1 MTQDWQTLFQERKV
15 SATEA
20 VQKGIKSGDYLVVGH
35 AASTPGD
42 IVKAIYD
49 LRENFSD
56 LKVFHMLYFGEPWHL
71 KPEMEGIVKP
81 YINFLD
87 GNSRPLYKE
96 GKVEYLPCHFHELPK
111 LFEQDYPVDVAIVQV
126 SYPNEEGYCSF
137 GITNDYCKAAADQ
150 ADVVIVEMNKQM
162 PFIGGD
168 NLIHISDIDYVVEVD
183 KPLLVFPQAK
193 IGETEFQIAKHC
205 ASLVKDGDT
214 LQLGIGAIPDAVL
227 HCLEDRKDLGI
238 HTEMFTDGVMHML
251 RSGQITGAKKTLLPN
266 KVVTTL
272 AMGSEEL
279 YEFLNN
285 NDDVVCYPVSYTND
299 PYIIGQNDNLIS
311 INSCIEMDITGQAAS
326 EAIGTTQFSGT
337 GGQVDFLRGAKRS
350 KGGRAILAFPSTA
363 KGGTVSRIVPMLSE
377 GSNVTAG
384 RNEIDYVATE
394 YGIVR
399 LHGLSLR
406 ERAEALA
413 SIAHPKFR
421 PMLEEAIK
429 ERFHLAD

>member
-1 MTQDWQTLFQERKV
+1 MNNWKELFALKKK
-15 SATEA
+15 SADDA
-20 VQKGIKSGDYLVVGH
+20 VILGISSGDYLVVGH

-42 IVKAIYD
+42 IIEAIYKQ
-49 LRENFSD
+49 RESFSD

-71 KPEMEGIVKP
+71 KEEMQSCIKP

-87 GNSRPLYKE
+87 GNSRKPYRE
-96 GKVEYLPCHFHELPK
+96 GRVEYLPCHFHELPK
-111 LFEQDYPVDVAIVQV
+111 LFEGDYPVDVAIVQV
-126 SYPNEEGYCSF
+126 SYPNEDGLCSF
-137 GITNDYCKAAADQ
+137 GITNDYCKAATKHAKK
-150 ADVVIVEMNKQM
+150 VIVEMNKQM

-168 NLIHISDIDYVVEVD
+168 NFIHVSEIDYIVEVD
-183 KPLLVFPQAK
+183 KDLLAFPPAK
-193 IGETEFQIAKHC
+193 IGERELTIAQHC
-205 ASLVKDGDT
+205 AKLVKDGDT

-227 HCLEDRKDLGI
+227 HCLKDRKDLGI

-251 RSGQITGAKKTLLPN
+251 KSGTITGAKKTLLPN

-272 AMGSEEL
+272 AMGSADL
-279 YEFLNN
+279 YQFLNN
-285 NDDVVCYPVSYTND
+285 NNDVVCYPVDFTND
-299 PYIIGQNDNLIS
+299 PYVIGQNDNLVS
-311 INSCIEMDITGQAAS
+311 INSCIEMDLTGQAAS
-326 EAIGTTQFSGT
+326 EAVGQMQFSGT

-363 KGGTVSRIVPMLSE
+363 KDDTISRIVPVLSE
-377 GSNVTAG
+377 GSTITAG

-399 LHGLSLR
+399 LHGLSLK
-406 ERAEALA
+406 ERAIALC

-429 ERFHLAD
+429 ERFH

>member
-1 MTQDWQTLFQERKV
+1 MTQEWKTLFQERKV
-15 SATEA
+15 TALEA

-49 LRENFSD
+49 LRTDYTD
-56 LKVFHMLYFGEPWHL
+56 LKVFHMLYFGEAWHL
-71 KPEMEGIVKP
+71 KPEMEGVVKP

-87 GNSRPLYKE
+87 GSSRKPYKE
-96 GKVEYLPCHFHELPK
+96 GRVEYLPCHFHELPK
-111 LFEQDYPVDVAIVQV
+111 LFEEDYPVDVVICQV

-137 GITNDYCKAAADQ
+137 GITNDYCKPATRHAKI
-150 ADVVIVEMNKQM
+150 VIVEMNKQM

-168 NLIHISDIDYVVEVD
+168 NLIHISDIDYIVEVD
-183 KPLLVFPQAK
+183 KPLLAVPPAK
-193 IGETEFQIAKHC
+193 IGEKELQIAKHC
-205 ASLVKDGDT
+205 ASIINDGDT

-227 HCLEDRKDLGI
+227 QSLKDRKDLGI
-238 HTEMFTDGVMHML
+238 HTEMFTDGVMHMMK
-251 RSGQITGAKKTLLPN
+251 SGQITGTKKTILPN

-272 AMGSEEL
+272 VMGSPEL
-279 YEFLNN
+279 YEFINN
-285 NDDVVCYPVSYTND
+285 NDKIVCYPVDFTND
-299 PYIIGQNDNLIS
+299 PYIIGQIDNLVS
-311 INSCIEMDITGQAAS
+311 INSCFEVDITGQAAS
-326 EAIGTTQFSGT
+326 EAVGQLQFSGT

-363 KGGTVSRIVPMLSE
+363 KDDTISRIVPVLSE

-406 ERAEALA
+406 ERAEALC

-421 PMLEEAIK
+421 PMLQEAIK
-429 ERFHLAD
+429 ERFH

>member
-1 MTQDWQTLFQERKV
+1 MTSNWKTLFQERKV
-15 SATEA
+15 SPIEA

-35 AASTPGD
+35 VASTPVD

-49 LRENFSD
+49 LRDELSD
-56 LKVFHMLYFGEPWHL
+56 LKVFHMLYMGEPWHL
-71 KPEMEGIVKP
+71 KPEMQDTVKA

-87 GNSRPLYKE
+87 GHSRPLYQE

-111 LFEQDYPVDVAIVQV
+111 LFEKDYPVNVSICQV

-137 GITNDYCKAAADQ
+137 GITNDYCKAATDH

-168 NLIHISDIDYVVEVD
+168 NLIHISKIDYLVEVD
-183 KPLLVFPQAK
+183 RPLLEFPQAK
-193 IGETEFQIAKHC
+193 IGETELMIAKNC
-205 ASLVKDGDT
+205 ATLINDGDT

-227 HCLEDRKDLGI
+227 QSLQDKKDLGI
-238 HTEMFTDGVMHML
+238 HTEMFTDGVMHMIK
-251 RSGQITGAKKTLLPN
+251 SGHITGAKKTLLPN

-272 AMGSEEL
+272 AMGSKEL
-279 YEFLNN
+279 YEFLNDN
-285 NDDVVCYPVSYTND
+285 NDVVCYPVDFTND
-299 PYIIGQNDNLIS
+299 PYIIGQNDNLVS

-326 EAIGTTQFSGT
+326 EAIGTRQFSGT

-363 KGGTVSRIVPMLSE
+363 KNDTVSRIVPVLSE

-384 RNEIDYVATE
+384 RNEVDYVATE

-406 ERAEALA
+406 ERAEALV

-421 PMLEEAIK
+421 PMLTEAIK
-429 ERFHLAD
+429 KRFHIA